1 MRAAS
6 PFLDVARSAVSTA
19 RKPPSL
25 SHWRLW
31 RRGWGLLFQKI
42 EEWSKRI
49 GLGQERRE
57 PRHFVEQFSSVLD
70 SHLDYEHFC
79 RIWSCIFT
87 ESLVPESMLE
97 GLAAHYGRA
106 CRIDARAWS
115 DGADEGTVFE
125 LALHE

>member
-49 GLGQERRE
+49 GLGQERRSAVDQRLSHPLGVGIRAFYDDPCPWRQRVPSPHDRE
-57 PRHFVEQFSSVLD
+57 YITFEVGQVKVQNYGSGLD
-70 SHLDYEHFC
+70 RF
-79 RIWSCIFT
+79 
-87 ESLVPESMLE
+87 
-97 GLAAHYGRA
+97 
-106 CRIDARAWS
+106 
-115 DGADEGTVFE
+115 
-125 LALHE
+125 